1 MFHARKT
8 KSQLGTLI
16 EENVFVDSYKRNP
29 VTSEQRRC
37 GLQFSSASSLQLRS
51 DESGYDSDSTKNSR
65 EEVPFEGKHDTSN
78 ENFGV
83 SHPLKTV
90 RQESNSYERTTMSTE
105 SNLQKF
111 AMFLQKLTSSGQTDH
126 LAKPLFSR
134 GHKRT
139 KSACDLKPILRNEVQ
154 NLTPKPY
161 SDVLPDKENH
171 LCDRNKTTERKETN
185 NFTSVVRPNCEVK
198 KSSSKFEQFKAW
210 TLDRKFLRNKRKK
223 TPKQFFSKEGDS
235 FNDDDKRNSL
245 FALNL
250 CVDRNH
256 STEEFCG
263 NCSSI
268 HSETIGKGNVNI
280 NRVETCVREDVSG
293 DLNYELKLK
302 KASHFVVSSYD
313 NKWRKQWLEDHLDYR
328 GHSRLRSGS
337 SNDCS
342 QHRLSLQYVQD
353 SQTFFVELKRNNFGE
368 LGISVGPYK
377 VDKQLPKRYIITKQ
391 EKHSTGERCDHLQ
404 SGDEVLMINGQQLH
418 GVEFKEVLR
427 LLGDL
432 TTDVYHLVVRRP
444 DHWKGIQSECSMLL
458 DPVKGSSPLDETST
472 YNDHEVHLPFSSR
485 RPHIF
490 VQQESRV
497 AETGLYTLPRKP
509 RASQLS
515 FHTVVFEKGSGR
527 KSLGFSIVGGKD
539 SPKGAMGIFVKTIFP
554 YGQAAKTNQL
564 KEGDEIFMINGQ
576 PLQGLSHADA
586 IAAFKRIKQGS
597 VVLRV
602 GRRATTKKH
611 NLVFKSCSNLDSM

>member
-1 MFHARKT
+1 MFHAKKT

-16 EENVFVDSYKRNP
+16 EEKPFVDSDKRNP
-29 VTSEQRRC
+29 TTSEQRRC

-65 EEVPFEGKHDTSN
+65 EEVPFEGKHDILN

-83 SHPLKTV
+83 SHPLKSV
-90 RQESNSYERTTMSTE
+90 RTERDNCERTTRSTE
-105 SNLQKF
+105 NNLQKF

-126 LAKPLFSR
+126 LAKPFFGR

-139 KSACDLKPILRNEVQ
+139 KSACELKPILKHEVQ
-154 NLTPKPY
+154 NL
-161 SDVLPDKENH
+161 LPDKEDQH
-171 LCDRNKTTERKETN
+171 CDRSKTTERKETN
-185 NFTSVVRPNCEVK
+185 NLTSVIRPNCEVK
-198 KSSSKFEQFKAW
+198 KGSSKFQQFKAW
-210 TLDRKFLRNKRKK
+210 TLDRKFLRNRRKK
-223 TPKQFFSKEGDS
+223 TSKQFFSKDS
-235 FNDDDKRNSL
+235 DSLNDVDKRNSL
-245 FALNL
+245 FVSNL
-250 CVDRNH
+250 CVDKSH
-256 STEEFCG
+256 STEEFCE

-268 HSETIGKGNVNI
+268 HSETIEKENVNI
-280 NRVETCVREDVSG
+280 NWVETCVREDVSG

-302 KASHFVVSSYD
+302 NASHFIVSSYD
-313 NKWRKQWLEDHLDYR
+313 NKWRKQRLEDNFDYR
-328 GHSRLRSGS
+328 RHSRLRSES
-337 SNDCS
+337 SNDRS

-353 SQTFFVELKRNNFGE
+353 SQTFFVELKRNDHRQ
-368 LGISVGPYK
+368 LGISVGPYE
-377 VDKQLPKRYIITKQ
+377 VDKQSPKRYIITKL
-391 EKHSTGERCDHLQ
+391 EKHGIGERCDHLR

-418 GVEFKEVLR
+418 DMEFKEVLR
-427 LLGDL
+427 LLNDL

-444 DHWKGIQSECSMLL
+444 DHWKAIPSENTMLS
-458 DPVKGSSPLDETST
+458 DPIKGSSHVDKTST
-472 YNDHEVHLPFSSR
+472 YNKHKVHLPFSGR
-485 RPHIF
+485 RSHTF
-490 VQQESRV
+490 VQQENRV
-497 AETGLYTLPRKP
+497 AETGLYTLPRRP

-515 FHTVVFEKGSGR
+515 FHTVVFEKGSGK

-564 KEGDEIFMINGQ
+564 KEGDEIFMINGH
-576 PLQGLSHADA
+576 PLQGLSHAEA